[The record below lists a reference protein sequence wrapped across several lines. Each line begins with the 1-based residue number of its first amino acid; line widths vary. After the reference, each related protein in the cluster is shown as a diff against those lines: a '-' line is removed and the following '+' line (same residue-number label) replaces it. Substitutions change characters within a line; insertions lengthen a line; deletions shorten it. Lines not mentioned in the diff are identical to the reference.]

1 MFLLSI
7 FRCKATSQMDNHIN
21 YNKAYQSKTITL
33 AQVKQKVNTANLRKQ
48 FYLALGLLV
57 MSAWIA
63 LTIAN
68 GVVAFNAYMICTFI
82 ITFLLIFKSLD
93 QK

>member
-1 MFLLSI
+1 
-7 FRCKATSQMDNHIN
+7 MDNHIN
-21 YNKAYQSKTITL
+21 YNKAYQGKSITID
-33 AQVKQKVNTANLRKQ
+33 QVKRKVNTVNLRKQ
-48 FYLALGLLV
+48 FYLTLGLLV
-57 MSAWIA
+57 MGAWIA

-68 GVVAFNAYMICTFI
+68 GVVDFNAYMICTFI